1 MEECTVFDWNI
12 ELLEVVLR
20 TGVVYLFLL
29 AGMRLAGK
37 RELGQLTP
45 FDLVLLLTISN
56 AVQNAMVG
64 EHVSVTAGMVA
75 ATTLLVLNYTVSA
88 VTYRSKGVRWLVE
101 GTPTVLITNGHVVEA
116 GLRHE
121 RLTREELEAA
131 VREHGLESTDEVDLA
146 LMEVDGTISVIKY
159 EDTNRSDRRRSR
171 RGFRQLKQKP

>member
-1 MEECTVFDWNI
+1 MFEWNI

-45 FDLVLLLTISN
+45 FALVS
-56 AVQNAMVG
+56 
-64 EHVSVTAGMVA
+64 AGMVA

-88 VTYRSKGVRWLVE
+88 VTYRSKRARRFVE

-116 GLRHE
+116 GRRQE

-159 EDTNRSDRRRSR
+159 EDTTRSDRRRSR